1 VRTLPA
7 RLRADDVPIVEEHE
21 ESTYVAFK
29 CLDPGGH
36 RVEGYYGEPVRSA
49 SRDEETGDFAST
61 AI

>member
-1 VRTLPA
+1 
-7 RLRADDVPIVEEHE
+7 VPIVEEHE